1 MLRSLYVLLLLAAAV
16 DLGRASYV
24 THPNINFDSLEQ
36 LGISGS
42 YSGISLYKDTQ
53 QLTQIEKSTSSVL
66 SFSNETLRLIAS
78 SNINGTIY
86 DACILSSI
94 QTLFVA
100 GNFTTINGQIVNNA
114 AAFDLSSM
122 TLKPMS
128 KGLDGPV
135 YSLYCDTDDQIVYAG
150 GSFTAPIGDSM
161 IAYTDSLAKFGG
173 SVAVWKNNQW
183 NGLPWKGLNGPVYSI
198 LKANKTT
205 VLFGG
210 KFDTTTDG
218 QQFHAP
224 ASHPISIPSNVS
236 ILRPRK
242 RKDFN

>member
-1 MLRSLYVLLLLAAAV
+1 MLLSLYIGLLLIVAV
-16 DLGRASYV
+16 DLSRASYV
-24 THPNINFDSLEQ
+24 THPNINFDPLEQ

-53 QLTQIEKSTSSVL
+53 QLTQIEQSTSSVL
-66 SFSNETLRLIAS
+66 SLSNETLRLVAS

-86 DACILSSI
+86 DACILPST

-114 AAFDLSSM
+114 AAFDLSSLA
-122 TLKPMS
+122 LKPMS
-128 KGLDGPV
+128 KGLDGPI
-135 YSLYCDTDDQIVYAG
+135 YSLYCDTDDESVYAG
-150 GSFTAPIGDSM
+150 GSFTAPIATSM
-161 IAYTDSLAKFGG
+161 TAYTESLAKFGG
-173 SVAVWKNNQW
+173 NVAVWKNNQW

-198 LKANKTT
+198 LKVSKSS

-224 ASHPISIPSNVS
+224 ASHPISIPANVS
-236 ILRPRK
+236 IY
-242 RKDFN
+242 

>member
-1 MLRSLYVLLLLAAAV
+1 MLFCLYIAILLFAV
-16 DLGRASYV
+16 DINRASYV
-24 THPNINFDSLEQ
+24 THPNINFDPLEQ

-53 QLTQIEKSTSSVL
+53 QLTQIENSTSSVL

-86 DACILSSI
+86 DACLLPNL

-100 GNFTTINGQIVNNA
+100 GNFTTINNQIVNNVA
-114 AAFDLSSM
+114 VFDLSSS
-122 TLKPMS
+122 TVKPML

-135 YSLYCDTDDQIVYAG
+135 HSLYCDTDDQSVYVG
-150 GSFTAPIGDSM
+150 GSFTAPIGASM

-173 SVAVWKNNQW
+173 SVALWKNDQW
-183 NGLPWKGLNGPVYSI
+183 NGLPWKGFNGPVYSI
-198 LKANKTT
+198 LKPNKTS

-224 ASHPISIPSNVS
+224 ASHPISIPANVS
-236 ILRPRK
+236 IY
-242 RKDFN
+242 